1 MASFVPISQSQS
13 LFSNTHFKNP
23 PPLSLSGLNLGSEF
37 LPTKTSFRFR
47 AFRSFPGKPMEGK
60 AVVVSATTAEKARK
74 KYPGEAKGFVEE
86 MRFVAMRLHTKEQA
100 KEGEKETKEPE
111 ERPVAKWEPSVEGYL
126 RFLVDSKLVYD
137 TLEGIIE
144 KAAFDSYAEFKN
156 TGLERSESLAKDLE
170 WFKEQ
175 GYAIPEPS
183 APGVNYAKYLKELSE
198 KDPQAFICHFYNI
211 YFAHSA
217 GGRMIGKKV
226 AEKIL
231 NGKGL
236 EFYKWDGDLSQL
248 LQNVREKL
256 NKVAETWTREEKN
269 HCLEETE
276 KSFKYSGDILRLI
289 LS

>member
-1 MASFVPISQSQS
+1 M
-13 LFSNTHFKNP
+13 LTRN
-23 PPLSLSGLNLGSEF
+23 
-37 LPTKTSFRFR
+37 
-47 AFRSFPGKPMEGK
+47 
-60 AVVVSATTAEKARK
+60 VVVSATTAEKPRK
-74 KYPGEAKGFVEE
+74 RYPGEAKGFVEE
-86 MRFVAMRLHTKEQA
+86 MRFVAMKLHTKEQA
-100 KEGEKETKEPE
+100 KEGEKEVKQPE
-111 ERPVAKWEPSVEGYL
+111 ERPVQRWEPSVDGYL
-126 RFLVDSKLVYD
+126 KFLVDSKLVYD
-137 TLEGIIE
+137 TLEGIID
-144 KAAFDSYAEFKN
+144 KAPFPSYAEFRD
-156 TGLERSESLAKDLE
+156 TGLERSEKLAKDLQ

-175 GYAIPEPS
+175 GYTIPEPS
-183 APGVNYAKYLKELSE
+183 SPGVTYAEYLKELSE

-231 NGKGL
+231 DKKEL

-248 LQNVREKL
+248 LQNVRDKL
-256 NKVAETWTREEKN
+256 NKVAESWTREEKN